1 MDKLRVREYE
11 TFASI
16 GMERA
21 KSAKEDAY
29 VRINK
34 EKELIKERLAK
45 AGGTT
50 KALFHDLF
58 ASEEASDEELSDE
71 DFYNN
76 ASDQEEEPGG
86 KIPGSIPGKPV
97 KTGQIADVM
106 NSSTSSIGSAMRATS
121 RDSKDFRI
129 KSQTSDK
136 TSATRQQ
143 QAKRTHV
150 MGLSKPHQ
158 LASQNDQIKRMLG
171 MATSEPHTE
180 PKKVKKNPLY
190 DTSDT

>member
-58 ASEEASDEELSDE
+58 ASEGSDEELSDE

-76 ASDQEEEPGG
+76 ASD
-86 KIPGSIPGKPV
+86 
-97 KTGQIADVM
+97 
-106 NSSTSSIGSAMRATS
+106 
-121 RDSKDFRI
+121 
-129 KSQTSDK
+129 
-136 TSATRQQ
+136 
-143 QAKRTHV
+143 
-150 MGLSKPHQ
+150 
-158 LASQNDQIKRMLG
+158 
-171 MATSEPHTE
+171 
-180 PKKVKKNPLY
+180 
-190 DTSDT
+190 

>member
-58 ASEEASDEELSDE
+58 ASEEGSDEELSDE

-76 ASDQEEEPGG
+76 ASD
-86 KIPGSIPGKPV
+86 
-97 KTGQIADVM
+97 
-106 NSSTSSIGSAMRATS
+106 
-121 RDSKDFRI
+121 
-129 KSQTSDK
+129 
-136 TSATRQQ
+136 
-143 QAKRTHV
+143 
-150 MGLSKPHQ
+150 
-158 LASQNDQIKRMLG
+158 
-171 MATSEPHTE
+171 
-180 PKKVKKNPLY
+180 
-190 DTSDT
+190 